1 MNKHIEGGLME
12 IHTRKDK
19 SGTIVSVKGRM
30 DAVTAPEFEKTL
42 SDLISKGEIT
52 FLLNFGDL
60 EYISSAGLRSIL
72 ATAKKLKQTQGKIVL
87 AGLKGPVEE
96 VFKISGFNSIF
107 KIVDSEENA
116 LKEI

>member
-1 MNKHIEGGLME
+1 ME

-19 SGTIVSVKGRM
+19 NVIIVSVKGRV
-30 DAVTAPEFEKTL
+30 DAVTAPEFEKNL
-42 SDLISKGEIT
+42 SDLISKGEII

-72 ATAKKLKQTQGKIVL
+72 STAKKLKEQKGKIVL
-87 AGLKGPVEE
+87 TGLKGSVGE
-96 VFKISGFNSIF
+96 VFKISGFDSIF
-107 KIVDSEENA
+107 KIFDSEENA